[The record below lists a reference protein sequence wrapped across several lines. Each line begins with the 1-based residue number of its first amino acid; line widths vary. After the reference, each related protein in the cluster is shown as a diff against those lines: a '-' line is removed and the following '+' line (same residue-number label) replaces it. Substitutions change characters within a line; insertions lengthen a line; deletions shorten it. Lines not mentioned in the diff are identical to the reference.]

1 MTQRTISTAF
11 RRSAEARE
19 SGDVFLEFI
28 RITHDA
34 LSEPIRCVNDI
45 VDFMYGG
52 ELYVG
57 CPFSLS
63 LLTDTDQPPR
73 AQLSVQNVDRR
84 IGEAILAIDTPP
96 LLLIKL
102 LSSVDFDLSVKP
114 RTPIGT
120 PIVEYEADFLRL
132 ENVSVDAMTVTA
144 DIASWDFTQ
153 EPWPA
158 IRATKGRLPGLYR

>member
-1 MTQRTISTAF
+1 MPRIVSTEF
-11 RRSAEARE
+11 RRAAEARE

-28 RITHDA
+28 RISHDA
-34 LSEPIRCVNDI
+34 LSDDIRCVNDI
-45 VDFMYGG
+45 VDFMYAG
-52 ELYVG
+52 ELYAG

-73 AQLSVQNVDRR
+73 AKITVQNVDRR
-84 IGEAILAIDTPP
+84 IGEAIQAIDDAPN
-96 LLLIKL
+96 LEILVM
-102 LSSVDFDLSVKP
+102 SSADFDLSVKP

-120 PIVEYEADFLRL
+120 PTVEYAARFLRL
-132 ENVSVDAMTVTA
+132 ENVEVDAMTVSA

-158 IRATKGRLPGLYR
+158 IRATKGRLPGLFR